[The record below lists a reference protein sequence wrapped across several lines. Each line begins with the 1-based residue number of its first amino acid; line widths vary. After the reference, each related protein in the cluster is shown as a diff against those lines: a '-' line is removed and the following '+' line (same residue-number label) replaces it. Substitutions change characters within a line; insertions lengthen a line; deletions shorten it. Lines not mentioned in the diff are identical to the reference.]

1 MASALDVMVNC
12 TVCIVTCDGRT
23 ILGTLSGFD
32 QTINLILKQCRER
45 VYSPEAGVEEVELGL
60 YIVRGDN
67 VAVIGEIDEE
77 IDQSLALADI
87 KAQPLNPVVH

>member
-45 VYSPEAGVEEVELGL
+45 VYSPEAGVEEVELETYTYG
-60 YIVRGDN
+60 VKGGSSR
-67 VAVIGEIDEE
+67 
-77 IDQSLALADI
+77 LAPTPCHTTTARHSFESNSPHVCTL
-87 KAQPLNPVVH
+87 

>member
-45 VYSPEAGVEEVELGL
+45 VYSPEAGVEEVELGCF
-60 YIVRGDN
+60 
-67 VAVIGEIDEE
+67 
-77 IDQSLALADI
+77 
-87 KAQPLNPVVH
+87 KLNFVYSRETINFFQTRCKSQYRA